1 MSDVTR
7 EGFVDV
13 DGGRLFYEEAGSGPT
28 AMFIHPGLWDRRT
41 WDDQFPVFA
50 QRFRAVRYDVRG
62 YGKSSRPVHDY
73 SNVEDLLAL
82 LQELG
87 IDRTALIGCSMGG
100 GIAVDFAL
108 EHPKKVGA
116 LVLVAS
122 ALSGVEET
130 DEDRQKWE
138 PVFAQ
143 IMQAARAG
151 DTERAVDLLME
162 IWAPLGMDD
171 DAGRRIRQI
180 ALENPWGITDEGKL
194 ARPIDPPATQRLAE
208 IRVPTLIVL
217 GAQDLEDVNLLWNQY
232 GPQLPASRAVVV
244 EGADH
249 VVNMRQ
255 PKEFNRLVLAFLGSD
270 YARRPASRS

>member
-1 MSDVTR
+1 
-7 EGFVDV
+7 
-13 DGGRLFYEEAGSGPT
+13 
-28 AMFIHPGLWDRRT
+28 
-41 WDDQFPVFA
+41 
-50 QRFRAVRYDVRG
+50 
-62 YGKSSRPVHDY
+62 
-73 SNVEDLLAL
+73 L
-82 LQELG
+82 LQQLG

-100 GIAVDFAL
+100 GIEVDFAL
-108 EHPKKVGA
+108 EHPEKVGA

-122 ALSGVEET
+122 ALSGEEES
-130 DEDRQKWE
+130 DEDRDKWE

-151 DTERAVDLLME
+151 NNERAVDLLME
-162 IWAPLGMDD
+162 IWAPLGTDD

-194 ARPIDPPATQRLAE
+194 ARPIDPPAVQRLAE

-217 GAQDLEDVNLLWNQY
+217 GAQDLEDVNETWKRY
-232 GPQLPASRAVVV
+232 GPQLRASRTVVI

-255 PKEFNRLVLAFLGSD
+255 PEQFNRVVLAFLGSD
-270 YARRPASRS
+270 YDRRSGEHTPGAH